1 MTTSDQLNPPAC
13 DQKWREAE
21 LNTKLNKKENSI
33 NLFNSKTKL
42 HFHHKWIMCSKWP
55 PGNWSI
61 ITKLSGKSSFLSLFS
76 IHLPHVLFFIWI
88 YIQMNINSIK
98 KNLLIL
104 LLLFLLQ
111 FCGKMTDL
119 KEIIGLLI
127 VVKRNFCVWKLR
139 SLFENNAT
147 LKGGRGLLDFVVTSI
162 FAREK
167 PYKFRYK
174 WGGDPKI
181 ENFYLFPTKPTTTTT
196 FLSFK
201 NHCQTTHT

>member
-1 MTTSDQLNPPAC
+1 MTTSDQLNPPRLRS
-13 DQKWREAE
+13 KRREAE
-21 LNTKLNKKENSI
+21 LKTKLNKKENSI
-33 NLFNSKTKL
+33 ILFNSKTKL
-42 HFHHKWIMCSKWP
+42 HFHHKWILCSKWP

-139 SLFENNAT
+139 SLFENYAT
-147 LKGGRGLLDFVVTSI
+147 LKGGRGLVQIPLQVG
-162 FAREK
+162 
-167 PYKFRYK
+167 
-174 WGGDPKI
+174 WGSK
-181 ENFYLFPTKPTTTTT
+181 NRK
-196 FLSFK
+196 FLSFPYK
-201 NHCQTTHT
+201 THHHDHIPLFQKSLPDNSYLINHL

>member
-1 MTTSDQLNPPAC
+1 
-13 DQKWREAE
+13 
-21 LNTKLNKKENSI
+21 
-33 NLFNSKTKL
+33 
-42 HFHHKWIMCSKWP
+42 
-55 PGNWSI
+55 
-61 ITKLSGKSSFLSLFS
+61 
-76 IHLPHVLFFIWI
+76 
-88 YIQMNINSIK
+88 MNINSIK

-174 WGGDPKI
+174 WGSK
-181 ENFYLFPTKPTTTTT
+181 NRK
-196 FLSFK
+196 FLSFPYK
-201 NHCQTTHT
+201 THHHDHIPLFQKSLPDNSYLINHL